1 MAWATFALSAAIIT
15 YAAMQ
20 LAKYGDVIA
29 IRTGLGGMAVGTL
42 LLGSVTSLPEILMLA
57 NALTSGLPDLAVGNL
72 LGSNMFNV
80 LLLAVLDLAHHQKR
94 ILRKAAMKHA
104 LSGSLSVLMI
114 ALVVFCIYADLPY
127 QIVIGRWSVGLD
139 SLTII
144 LVYLFAV
151 RLLRNQSRYQPL
163 PTEPE
168 LIPEGL
174 PELWPA
180 IIGFALSG
188 LLLVIVTPWLVAA
201 SEEIA
206 TITGLGTSFIGVT
219 LVAFVTS
226 IPELVTTLSAARI
239 GADDMAIGNIF
250 GSNMFNMLLVGV
262 ADLFLIGGH
271 FIGLINE
278 SFLLAGLLGL
288 LMSIFAVIG
297 NLARL
302 ERRFWFIEIDAALL
316 LILYFGGMALLYNR
330 GLTP

>member
-1 MAWATFALSAAIIT
+1 
-15 YAAMQ
+15 
-20 LAKYGDVIA
+20 
-29 IRTGLGGMAVGTL
+29 
-42 LLGSVTSLPEILMLA
+42 MLFR
-57 NALTSGLPDLAVGNL
+57 SAVGNL

-80 LLLAVLDLAHHQKR
+80 LLLAILDLAHHKQR

-104 LSGSLSVLMI
+104 LSGSLSVLLI
-114 ALVVFCIYADLPY
+114 ALVVFYINADLPY
-127 QIVIGRWSVGLD
+127 QLRIGGWTVGLD

-144 LVYLFAV
+144 AAYVFAV
-151 RLLRNQSRYQPL
+151 RLLRKQSRYQPL
-163 PTEPE
+163 PLEPE

-174 PELWPA
+174 PGLWPA
-180 IIGFALSG
+180 IVGFALSG
-188 LLLVIVTPWLVAA
+188 LLLVIVTPWLVSA

-206 TITGLGTSFIGVT
+206 VLTGLGATFVGVT

-271 FIGLINE
+271 FVGVIDESFVLVGMLGLI
-278 SFLLAGLLGL
+278 
-288 LMSIFAVIG
+288 MSIFALIG

-302 ERRFWFIEIDAALL
+302 ERRFWFIEVDAALL
-316 LILYFGGMALLYNR
+316 IVIYFGGMALLYSR